1 MSQPT
6 PSRKIDFFY
15 FDAGGGHRS
24 AANALREVIEREGR
38 PWEIRLV
45 NLQEMLEPLDL
56 FRKITGLR
64 LEDVYNLML
73 KKGWTLG
80 SPQLTR
86 GMHLLIRLYHRGQ
99 VRLIEEHWRRDRPDL
114 VVSLIPNFNRAI
126 FDSLRNVSPE
136 TPMVTVLTDLADF
149 TPHFWLEPQDQYV
162 ICGSAKAVEQASSM
176 GLRPEKIFRTSG
188 MILHPRFYEPATMDR
203 AAERHRLGLQPDLPT
218 ALVLF
223 GGQGSGAIAKIA
235 KKLDASGLAMQLILV
250 CGHNQKLAARLR
262 AMNWRIP
269 VRIEGFTA
277 EVPHLMQ
284 PGGFP
289 DRQTGSRQ
297 HQRSS
302 GDEAACDCGKQRLD
316 TSSGT
321 LQPGMDPGERRG
333 RGGAELLPHRSS
345 STRVPLARAVRAVS
359 RERGPYGEPGRLRD
373 PGDFRRDS
381 RRGTPAP
388 CTMTAPIARQ
398 FGRRMR

>member
-1 MSQPT
+1 MSEST
-6 PSRKIDFFY
+6 PPRKIDFFY

-24 AANALREVIEREGR
+24 AANALREVIERERR

-86 GMHLLIRLYHRGQ
+86 GMHLLIRLYHRRQ
-99 VRLIEEHWRRDRPDL
+99 VRLIEEHWRRGRPDL

-188 MILHPRFYEPATMDR
+188 MILHPRFYEPATADR
-203 AAERHRLGLQPDLPT
+203 AAGRRRLGLAPDLPT
-218 ALVLF
+218 GLVLF
-223 GGQGSGAIAKIA
+223 GGQGSGVIAEVA

-250 CGHNQKLAARLR
+250 CGRNEKLTARLR
-262 AMNWRIP
+262 ATRWRIP

-277 EVPHLMQ
+277 EVPHLMHLADFLIGK
-284 PGGFP
+284 PGPGSISEALAIKLPVIVVSNAWTLPQERYNPEWIRENGVGQVVRNFRRI
-289 DRQTGSRQ
+289 DRVVREFLVPARFERYRANAARIENRAVFEIPEILAGIL
-297 HQRSS
+297 
-302 GDEAACDCGKQRLD
+302 DEAH
-316 TSSGT
+316 
-321 LQPGMDPGERRG
+321 RRHM
-333 RGGAELLPHRSS
+333 E
-345 STRVPLARAVRAVS
+345 
-359 RERGPYGEPGRLRD
+359 
-373 PGDFRRDS
+373 
-381 RRGTPAP
+381 
-388 CTMTAPIARQ
+388 
-398 FGRRMR
+398 